1 MQTPDIKRTGK
12 RSRFI
17 HLKRI
22 LRLTGVFLC
31 LTLVVLLILERN
43 LESVILSM
51 AHSRVQAMAVDRL
64 NDSVREA
71 LGSHKVYDELV
82 TVRADENGHV
92 TMIQADAVKMNELAT
107 TTAQLAQEKLAGAE
121 NETVN
126 IPLGAALGIPF
137 LAAMGPDVQVKVVP
151 VGAVTAEFL
160 SEFESAGI
168 NQTRH
173 KIYLSMHTTVR
184 LVLPR
189 GAEQV
194 NFTSQVLV
202 AESIIVGQV
211 PDSFIEVQSS
221 DQALNFAP

>member
-1 MQTPDIKRTGK
+1 MMGLI
-12 RSRFI
+12 
-17 HLKRI
+17 
-22 LRLTGVFLC
+22 LC
-31 LTLVVLLILERN
+31 LILIVFMVLERN

-71 LGSHKVYDELV
+71 LGDKKVYDELV
-82 TVRADENGHV
+82 SVRADENGHV
-92 TMIQADAVKMNELAT
+92 TMIQADAVRMNELAT
-107 TTAQLAQEKLAGAE
+107 TTAQLAQEKLLGAE
-121 NETVN
+121 NETVT

-137 LAAMGPDVQVKVVP
+137 LAAMGPGVQVKVVP

-173 KIYLSMHTTVR
+173 KIYLSMHTAVR

-194 NFTSQVLV
+194 SFTSQVLI

>member
-1 MQTPDIKRTGK
+1 MQTPDTKRTGK
-12 RSRFI
+12 RRRFI
-17 HLKRI
+17 RWKRI
-22 LRLTGVFLC
+22 LRMMGLILC
-31 LTLVVLLILERN
+31 LILIVFMVLERN

-71 LGSHKVYDELV
+71 LGDKKVYDELV
-82 TVRADENGHV
+82 SVRADENGHV
-92 TMIQADAVKMNELAT
+92 TMIQADAVRMNELAT
-107 TTAQLAQEKLAGAE
+107 TTAQLAQEKLLGAE
-121 NETVN
+121 NETVT

-137 LAAMGPDVQVKVVP
+137 LAAMGPGVQVKVVP

-173 KIYLSMHTTVR
+173 KIYLSMHTAVR

-194 NFTSQVLV
+194 SFTSQVLI

>member
-1 MQTPDIKRTGK
+1 MQRQDKQQTKGRRPFFRK
-12 RSRFI
+12 
-17 HLKRI
+17 KRI
-22 LRLTGVFLC
+22 LRT
-31 LTLVVLLILERN
+31 VLLLIVLALLLLLLLERN

-71 LGSHKVYDELV
+71 LGNQQIYDQLV

-92 TMIQADAVKMNELAT
+92 TMLQANAVRMNELAT
-107 TTAQLAQEKLAGAE
+107 TTAQLAQEKLQREE
-121 NETVN
+121 NQAVS
-126 IPLGAALGIPF
+126 IPIGAALGIPF
-137 LAAMGPDVQVKVVP
+137 LAAMGPSVQVRVVP
-151 VGAVTAEFL
+151 IGSVTAEFQ

-173 KIYLSMHTTVR
+173 KVFLSMQTTVR

-189 GAEQV
+189 GAQEV
-194 NFTSQVLV
+194 RFSSQVLI

-211 PDSFIEVQSS
+211 PDSFIEVQSD